1 MKESENMKIAIVSC
15 FAAILIFGLTGCGNT
30 MKGFET
36 DIYEKRKAV
45 SDFVSPLTDE
55 VPVDEEKKEV
65 PVDEEKKEV
74 PVDEEKKSD

>member
-1 MKESENMKIAIVSC
+1 MKESENMKIATVSC

-45 SDFVSPLTDE
+45 SDFVAPSSKPFE
-55 VPVDEEKKEV
+55 VEKK
-65 PVDEEKKEV
+65 VD
-74 PVDEEKKSD
+74 